1 VPEQSGHKRSS
12 SWGRTYSF
20 TSAVSRGCVCED
32 ENMDV
37 KAGDQA
43 ALQVFLTNSANVFLL
58 EPCPEV
64 PLLLEEQVEACK
76 SVLSI
81 YRRMIMDL
89 AMDKKTWEQM
99 LQILLRI
106 TEAVVQKPKDPSKKD
121 LFSQDL
127 AGVLFRTLI
136 VAWIRANL
144 SVFISRE
151 LWDELLTVLSS
162 LTDWEELINE
172 WSKIM
177 DSLTAV
183 LARMV
188 YGLDMGNLPL
198 DKLSEQKEK
207 KQRGKG
213 GYPDPQKGA
222 AVGRSF
228 SLSWRNHSDAH
239 EPMRFRSATTS
250 GAPGVEKARNMVRQK
265 AT

>member
-1 VPEQSGHKRSS
+1 MHCSAFCVLKLQTFVEFRCLPHRIVC
-12 SWGRTYSF
+12 GRQYT
-20 TSAVSRGCVCED
+20 D
-32 ENMDV
+32 WD
-37 KAGDQA
+37 KI
-43 ALQVFLTNSANVFLL
+43 
-58 EPCPEV
+58 
-64 PLLLEEQVEACK
+64 CK
-76 SVLSI
+76 IKCIS
-81 YRRMIMDL
+81 
-89 AMDKKTWEQM
+89 
-99 LQILLRI
+99 
-106 TEAVVQKPKDPSKKD
+106 PS
-121 LFSQDL
+121 Q
-127 AGVLFRTLI
+127 TLI

-213 GYPDPQKGA
+213 MPFHIRLLYHIEKKSSLIKIQNPIIGA
-222 AVGRSF
+222 HV
-228 SLSWRNHSDAH
+228 
-239 EPMRFRSATTS
+239 
-250 GAPGVEKARNMVRQK
+250 Q
-265 AT
+265 